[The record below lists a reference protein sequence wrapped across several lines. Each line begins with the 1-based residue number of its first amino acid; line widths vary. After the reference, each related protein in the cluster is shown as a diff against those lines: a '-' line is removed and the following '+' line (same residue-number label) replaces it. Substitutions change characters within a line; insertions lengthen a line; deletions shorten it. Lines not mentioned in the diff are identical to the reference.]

1 MAIGCTG
8 HKVNADGNVA
18 VEFNNT
24 INPLAEN
31 ISSIELIPLETDSEH
46 LVGGVTDLTIAG
58 DSYIVMDLINNNIFR
73 YSADGKF
80 LGRIGQKGN
89 GPEEYIRINDIQY
102 RDGNLCVFSTPSK
115 LQRFS
120 LDGNMIDSKIF
131 PEMDL
136 GSMSWLTDEGLL
148 QRLAYGCDVLELLV
162 PVLDVSHRDVL
173 AERTLPKAKMI
184 KYLSDMVP
192 GDFISGLGKF
202 APDLCLADGDPSHGL
217 ILRKA
222 GHVGLYDPDH
232 RPQPFRMLG
241 QRGVTAS
248 SVPADASFPER
259 VAGMQFLQP
268 FLKSVRADSHI
279 FAKFAVAESSGL
291 EAFRPRGKKQSSVP
305 FIQTRHVSQLCWRE
319 YFWRRFR
326 MHPYNSWLFYKDT
339 KFSPDLLYYIIDNQI
354 INLIFY
360 AASPKRNQA
369 SFDSDSRG
377 RNRHLMA
384 A

>member
-89 GPEEYIRINDIQY
+89 GPEEHIRINDIQY

-131 PEMDL
+131 PEIDL
-136 GSMSWLTDEGLL
+136 GSMSWLTDEGVLTYYGYGAGFLL
-148 QRLAYGCDVLELLV
+148 W
-162 PVLDVSHRDVL
+162 P
-173 AERTLPKAKMI
+173 AER
-184 KYLSDMVP
+184 
-192 GDFISGLGKF
+192 
-202 APDLCLADGDPSHGL
+202 
-217 ILRKA
+217 R
-222 GHVGLYDPDH
+222 
-232 RPQPFRMLG
+232 
-241 QRGVTAS
+241 
-248 SVPADASFPER
+248 
-259 VAGMQFLQP
+259 
-268 FLKSVRADSHI
+268 
-279 FAKFAVAESSGL
+279 
-291 EAFRPRGKKQSSVP
+291 
-305 FIQTRHVSQLCWRE
+305 
-319 YFWRRFR
+319 
-326 MHPYNSWLFYKDT
+326 
-339 KFSPDLLYYIIDNQI
+339 
-354 INLIFY
+354 
-360 AASPKRNQA
+360 
-369 SFDSDSRG
+369 
-377 RNRHLMA
+377 
-384 A
+384 

>member
-1 MAIGCTG
+1 MNRQLTTILTLGILASMAIGSTG

-89 GPEEYIRINDIQY
+89 GPEEYIRINDILY

-136 GSMSWLTDEGLL
+136 GSMSWLTDEGVLTYYGYGAGFLL
-148 QRLAYGCDVLELLV
+148 W
-162 PVLDVSHRDVL
+162 P
-173 AERTLPKAKMI
+173 AER
-184 KYLSDMVP
+184 
-192 GDFISGLGKF
+192 
-202 APDLCLADGDPSHGL
+202 
-217 ILRKA
+217 R
-222 GHVGLYDPDH
+222 
-232 RPQPFRMLG
+232 
-241 QRGVTAS
+241 
-248 SVPADASFPER
+248 
-259 VAGMQFLQP
+259 
-268 FLKSVRADSHI
+268 
-279 FAKFAVAESSGL
+279 
-291 EAFRPRGKKQSSVP
+291 
-305 FIQTRHVSQLCWRE
+305 
-319 YFWRRFR
+319 
-326 MHPYNSWLFYKDT
+326 
-339 KFSPDLLYYIIDNQI
+339 
-354 INLIFY
+354 
-360 AASPKRNQA
+360 
-369 SFDSDSRG
+369 
-377 RNRHLMA
+377 
-384 A
+384 

>member
-46 LVGGVTDLTIAG
+46 LVGGVTDLTIAR

-102 RDGNLCVFSTPSK
+102 RDGNLRVFSTPSK

-136 GSMSWLTDEGLL
+136 GSMSWLTDEGMLTYYGYGAGFLL
-148 QRLAYGCDVLELLV
+148 W
-162 PVLDVSHRDVL
+162 P
-173 AERTLPKAKMI
+173 AER
-184 KYLSDMVP
+184 
-192 GDFISGLGKF
+192 
-202 APDLCLADGDPSHGL
+202 
-217 ILRKA
+217 R
-222 GHVGLYDPDH
+222 
-232 RPQPFRMLG
+232 
-241 QRGVTAS
+241 
-248 SVPADASFPER
+248 
-259 VAGMQFLQP
+259 
-268 FLKSVRADSHI
+268 
-279 FAKFAVAESSGL
+279 
-291 EAFRPRGKKQSSVP
+291 
-305 FIQTRHVSQLCWRE
+305 
-319 YFWRRFR
+319 
-326 MHPYNSWLFYKDT
+326 
-339 KFSPDLLYYIIDNQI
+339 
-354 INLIFY
+354 
-360 AASPKRNQA
+360 
-369 SFDSDSRG
+369 
-377 RNRHLMA
+377 
-384 A
+384 

>member
-136 GSMSWLTDEGLL
+136 GSMSWLTDEGVLTYYGYGAGFLL
-148 QRLAYGCDVLELLV
+148 RPAERRRLALVQRRQTWPGCVRRFIQGDERRYHLLSSGTSHDQHV
-162 PVLDVSHRDVL
+162 PVL
-173 AERTLPKAKMI
+173 
-184 KYLSDMVP
+184 
-192 GDFISGLGKF
+192 
-202 APDLCLADGDPSHGL
+202 
-217 ILRKA
+217 
-222 GHVGLYDPDH
+222 
-232 RPQPFRMLG
+232 PQETP
-241 QRGVTAS
+241 Q
-248 SVPADASFPER
+248 
-259 VAGMQFLQP
+259 
-268 FLKSVRADSHI
+268 
-279 FAKFAVAESSGL
+279 
-291 EAFRPRGKKQSSVP
+291 QS
-305 FIQTRHVSQLCWRE
+305 
-319 YFWRRFR
+319 
-326 MHPYNSWLFYKDT
+326 
-339 KFSPDLLYYIIDNQI
+339 
-354 INLIFY
+354 
-360 AASPKRNQA
+360 
-369 SFDSDSRG
+369 
-377 RNRHLMA
+377 
-384 A
+384 

>member
-248 SVPADASFPER
+248 SVPADASFSR
-259 VAGMQFLQP
+259 
-268 FLKSVRADSHI
+268 
-279 FAKFAVAESSGL
+279 ES
-291 EAFRPRGKKQSSVP
+291 
-305 FIQTRHVSQLCWRE
+305 
-319 YFWRRFR
+319 
-326 MHPYNSWLFYKDT
+326 
-339 KFSPDLLYYIIDNQI
+339 
-354 INLIFY
+354 
-360 AASPKRNQA
+360 
-369 SFDSDSRG
+369 G
-377 RNRHLMA
+377 RNAVPPALSEECA
-384 A
+384 C